1 MIGTEDWSDAHLS
14 GVVKSLM
21 NFLLRRGV
29 KNSDITDLSLDL
41 KEANGTFTLE
51 IKSKTL
57 VADRQIIRRKGRDW
71 VRIIFVFSLLVMLV
85 FVVTGMLDPNVT
97 GGRSLV
103 YIGLYPA
110 FVVNTLGARYV
121 IKKLMA

>member
-1 MIGTEDWSDAHLS
+1 MISAEEQSDLPMS
-14 GVVKSLM
+14 GVVRSLM
-21 NFLLRRGV
+21 NSLLRRGV

-41 KEANGTFTLE
+41 EEKNGIYTLE

-57 VADRQIIRRKGRDW
+57 IADRQIIRRKGRDW
-71 VRIIFVFSLLVMLV
+71 VRIVFLFSLAVMLV
-85 FVVTGMLDPNVT
+85 FVITGMFDPNAI

-121 IKKLMA
+121 IQKLMA